1 MTKKALIVGFVA
13 MLSLSTFAQ
22 TASTKI
28 KDARTKPDLYFLQDG
43 QQASSLDLLPAP
55 PQEAFSSYMT
65 RLNTNGERCNVT
77 RQEEIKQLQM
87 HVLVVTECLMLSLMH
102 SVLR

>member
-13 MLSLSTFAQ
+13 MLSLATFAQ

-43 QQASSLDLLPAP
+43 QQASSLDLL
-55 PQEAFSSYMT
+55 T
-65 RLNTNGERCNVT
+65 VLG
-77 RQEEIKQLQM
+77 KQGR
-87 HVLVVTECLMLSLMH
+87 HA
-102 SVLR
+102 SVPRWLR

>member
-43 QQASSLDLLPAP
+43 QQAAS
-55 PQEAFSSYMT
+55 QV
-65 RLNTNGERCNVT
+65 N
-77 RQEEIKQLQM
+77 
-87 HVLVVTECLMLSLMH
+87 
-102 SVLR
+102 

>member
-28 KDARTKPDLYFLQDG
+28 KDARTKPDLYFLRMVNRPVR
-43 QQASSLDLLPAP
+43 STCYHLL
-55 PQEAFSSYMT
+55 
-65 RLNTNGERCNVT
+65 
-77 RQEEIKQLQM
+77 
-87 HVLVVTECLMLSLMH
+87 H
-102 SVLR
+102 S